1 MNKLTNLI
9 SAALLT
15 ITVNAFA
22 GDCPAL
28 NGDYKIGKKEDADFS
43 TITEAINAL
52 KCGGVSGPVTF
63 RIEDGTYN
71 EKLTFSTINGADA
84 FNNVKFEA
92 ASGNNSDVVITNS
105 GSDATVTLNGT
116 QWLTL
121 ENITISHKDAAQGN
135 SIRVNGK
142 ASNLTFKGVVFD
154 GIETTKTGDNYA
166 VVYFDASASKNNITI
181 EDCEVNNGSIGIIKT
196 GMGTDVLDSKTAIIG
211 TIFFNQ
217 YEAGL
222 VLKNEDA
229 PNVSNNVISSL
240 STYEQFK
247 GAGFE
252 NVANSLLVSNNI
264 INAANGAYGVTMT
277 NCVAQPTNYGQIVNN
292 SVAVGGNKT
301 TGIYMAGSTDNQVL
315 NFNRVKLTIQGQ
327 QNKDQAYYRNAGAGN
342 NINLSNNIFYDLNT
356 GGYTIIG
363 NTYKDHFNQLPGQ
376 SNPTLNVS
384 ANGLMVEKVVPVK

>member
-1 MNKLTNLI
+1 MNKLTTLF

-15 ITVNAFA
+15 FNTNLFA
-22 GDCPAL
+22 GDCPAMT
-28 NGDYKIGKKEDADFS
+28 GDYKIGKEDADFS

-52 KCGGVSGPVTF
+52 KCGGVSGAVTF
-63 RIEDGTYN
+63 RIEDGTYA
-71 EKLTFSTINGADA
+71 EKLTFSTIQGADA

-92 ASGNNSDVVITNS
+92 ASGNNSEVIITNS

-135 SIRVNGK
+135 SVRVNGK
-142 ASNLTFKGVVFD
+142 AANLTFKGVVFD
-154 GIETTKTGDNYA
+154 GIETTKTGDNFA
-166 VVYFDASASKNNITI
+166 VVYFDGSAPKNNITI
-181 EDCEVNNGSIGIIKT
+181 EDCEVNNGSIGISKT
-196 GMGTDVLDSKTAIIG
+196 GMGTDAPDTKTNIVG

-222 VLKNEDA
+222 NLKNEDA
-229 PNVSNNVISSL
+229 PTVSNNVISSL
-240 STYEQFK
+240 STFEQFK

-252 NVANSLLVSNNI
+252 NVSNSLMVSNNI

-277 NCVAQPTNYGQIVNN
+277 NCVAQATGYGQIVNN

-301 TGIYMAGSTDNQVL
+301 TGIYMTGNTDNQIL

-327 QNKDQAYYRNAGAGN
+327 QSKDQAYYRNSGAGN
-342 NINLSNNIFYDLNT
+342 NINLSNNIFYDLNS

>member
-1 MNKLTNLI
+1 MNKLTTFI

-15 ITVNAFA
+15 MNANVFA
-22 GDCPAL
+22 GDCPAMT
-28 NGDYKIGKKEDADFS
+28 GDYKIGKEDADFS

-52 KCGGVSGPVTF
+52 KCGGVSGAVTF
-63 RIEDGTYN
+63 RIEDGTYA
-71 EKLTFSTINGADA
+71 EKLTFSTIQGADA

-92 ASGNNSDVVITNS
+92 ASGNNSEVIITNS

-135 SIRVNGK
+135 SVRVNGK
-142 ASNLTFKGVVFD
+142 AANLTFKGVVFD
-154 GIETTKTGDNYA
+154 GIETTKTGDEFA
-166 VVYFDASASKNNITI
+166 VVYFDGTATKNNITI
-181 EDCEVNNGSIGIIKT
+181 EDCEVNNGSIGISKT
-196 GMGTDVLDSKTAIIG
+196 GMGTDAPDTKTNIVG
-211 TIFFNQ
+211 SIFFNQ

-222 VLKNEDA
+222 SLKNEDA
-229 PNVSNNVISSL
+229 PAVSNNVISSL
-240 STYEQFK
+240 STYQQFK

-252 NVANSLLVSNNI
+252 NVSNSLLVSNNI

-277 NCVAQPTNYGQIVNN
+277 NCVAQATGYGQIVNN

-301 TGIYMAGSTDNQVL
+301 TGIYMTGSTDNQIL

-327 QNKDQAYYRNAGAGN
+327 QNKDQAYYRNSGAGN
-342 NINLSNNIFYDLNT
+342 NINLSNNIFYDLNS
-356 GGYTIIG
+356 GGYTIVG

>member
-1 MNKLTNLI
+1 MKKLTTLI
-9 SAALLT
+9 STALLA
-15 ITVNAFA
+15 ISANSFA

-28 NGDYKIGKKEDADFS
+28 SGDYKIGQQDADFS

-52 KCGGVSGPVTF
+52 KCGGVSGAVTF

-71 EKLTFSTINGADA
+71 EKLVFSSIQGADA

-92 ASGNNSDVVITNS
+92 ASGNNSEVVVTNS

-135 SIRVNGK
+135 SMRVNGK
-142 ASNLTFKGVVFD
+142 AANLTFKGVVFD
-154 GIETTKTGDNYA
+154 GIETTKTGDEYA
-166 VVYFDASASKNNITI
+166 AVYFDASASKNNITI
-181 EDCEVNNGSIGIIKT
+181 EDCEVNNGSIGISKSGMAADAPDTKT
-196 GMGTDVLDSKTAIIG
+196 SIVG

-222 VLKNEDA
+222 VLRNEDA
-229 PNVSNNVISSL
+229 PTVSNNVISSL
-240 STYEQFK
+240 STYGQFK

-252 NVANSLLVSNNI
+252 NASNSLMVSNNI
-264 INAANGAYGVTMT
+264 INAQNGAYGVTMN
-277 NCVAQPTNYGQIVNN
+277 NCMAQVTGYGQIVNN
-292 SVAVGGNKT
+292 SIAVGGNQT
-301 TGIYMAGSTDNQVL
+301 NGIYMSGNTDNQVL

-327 QNKDQAYYRNAGAGN
+327 QNRDQAYYRNAGAGN

-376 SNPTLNVS
+376 SNPSLSVS

>member
-1 MNKLTNLI
+1 MNKLTTFI

-15 ITVNAFA
+15 MNANVFA
-22 GDCPAL
+22 GDCPAMT
-28 NGDYKIGKKEDADFS
+28 GDYKIGKEDADFS

-52 KCGGVSGPVTF
+52 KCGGVSGAVTF
-63 RIEDGTYN
+63 RIEDGTYA
-71 EKLTFSTINGADA
+71 EKLTFSTIQGADA

-92 ASGNNSDVVITNS
+92 ASGNNSEVIITNS

-135 SIRVNGK
+135 SVRVNGK
-142 ASNLTFKGVVFD
+142 AANLTFKGVVFD
-154 GIETTKTGDNYA
+154 GIETTKTGDEFA
-166 VVYFDASASKNNITI
+166 VVYFDGTAAKNNITI
-181 EDCEVNNGSIGIIKT
+181 EDCEVNNGSIGISKT
-196 GMGTDVLDSKTAIIG
+196 GMGTDAPDTKTNIVG

-222 VLKNEDA
+222 TLKNEDA
-229 PNVSNNVISSL
+229 PAVSNNVISSL
-240 STYEQFK
+240 STYQQFK

-252 NVANSLLVSNNI
+252 NVSNSLLVSNNI

-277 NCVAQPTNYGQIVNN
+277 NCVAQATGYGQIVNN

-301 TGIYMAGSTDNQVL
+301 TGIYMTGSTDNQIL

-327 QNKDQAYYRNAGAGN
+327 QNKDQAYYRNSGAGN
-342 NINLSNNIFYDLNT
+342 NINLSNNIFYDLNS
-356 GGYTIIG
+356 GGYTIVG

>member
-1 MNKLTNLI
+1 MNKLTTLI
-9 SAALLT
+9 PAFLLT
-15 ITVNAFA
+15 FNAQLFA

-28 NGDYKIGKKEDADFS
+28 NGDYTIGKNEADFS

-52 KCGGVSGPVTF
+52 KCGGVSGAVTF
-63 RIEDGTYN
+63 RIEDGTYE
-71 EKLTFSTINGADA
+71 EKLVFSSFSGTDA

-92 ASGNNSDVVITNS
+92 ASGNNSEVIINS
-105 GSDATVTLNGT
+105 GGSDATVTMNGT
-116 QWLTL
+116 QWVTL
-121 ENITISHKDAAQGN
+121 ENITISHKDAAYGN
-135 SIRVNGK
+135 SLRVNGK

-154 GIETTKTGDNYA
+154 GIETTKTGTDNA
-166 VVYFDASASKNNITI
+166 VVYFDNSASKTNITI
-181 EDCEVNNGSIGIIKT
+181 EDCEVNNGSVGIAKE
-196 GMGTDVLDSKTAIIG
+196 GMGTDAPDTKTNIVG

-229 PNVSNNVISSL
+229 PTVSNNVISSL
-240 STYEQFK
+240 STFDQFK

-252 NVANSLLVSNNI
+252 NVSNSLMVSNNI
-264 INAANGAYGVTMT
+264 INAQNGAYGVTMT
-277 NCVAQPTNYGQIVNN
+277 NCVAQATGYGQIVNN
-292 SVAVGGNKT
+292 SIAVGGSKT
-301 TGIYMAGSTDNQVL
+301 NGIYMSGSTDNQVL

-376 SNPTLNVS
+376 SNPSLSVS